1 MELFTATP
9 RPKVEIYRLNPVFI
23 VLLAVLTLA
32 LQSYLPVHIPLARY
46 LDLPLLVV
54 VYFGMTRRNAVHGIT
69 VGALVGLAQDSL
81 TRGPIGMTGIVKTVI
96 GYVTTFLSSSFDVD
110 NRAFRFAISFAA
122 YWLNYLLLVSMSAL
136 VLRFSIPLEGLT
148 RLLASL
154 VNSAICVLL
163 FSLLDRFRRQ
173 A

>member
-9 RPKVEIYRLNPVFI
+9 RPKVEIYQLNPLFI
-23 VLLAVLTLA
+23 LLLAVLALA
-32 LQSYLPVHIPLARY
+32 LQSFLPLYIEFVRL

-54 VYFGMTRRNAVHGIT
+54 VYFGMTRRNAVHGI
-69 VGALVGLAQDSL
+69 VLGSLVGLAQDSL
-81 TRGPIGMTGIVKTVI
+81 TRGPMGMAGIVKTVI
-96 GYVTTFLSSSFDVD
+96 GYVTTFLSIRFDVD
-110 NRAFRFAISFAA
+110 NTAFRLTISFIS
-122 YWLNYLLLVSMSAL
+122 YWLNYFLLLLMSAL
-136 VLRFSIPLEGLT
+136 LLRYPVPFEGLL

-154 VNSAICVLL
+154 VNSLFGVLL